1 MFDGSAGF
9 RPDVGGAVIAPAV
22 GRVERSLDGRPT
34 NPAVA
39 IAEPA
44 ESPAT
49 NKPALVA
56 DDVADAVA
64 RYVEDL
70 QRAPLAT
77 RTREAYAGQVTVYG
91 RWLTG
96 RPQAAAALVEA
107 SARSRCA

>member
-1 MFDGSAGF
+1 M
-9 RPDVGGAVIAPAV
+9 AVP
-22 GRVERSLDGRPT
+22 
-34 NPAVA
+34 
-39 IAEPA
+39 EPA

-49 NKPALVA
+49 NKPAPVV

-77 RTREAYAGQVTVYG
+77 RTREAYAGQVTAYG

-96 RPQAAAALVEA
+96 RQQAAAALIEPRARDHAARDFKRYLKVEQGG
-107 SARSRCA
+107 SRRR